1 MSAPVNPP
9 GLKPF
14 GWAFDFLDGVRVVKD
29 WTTSKK
35 ADAFHPNH
43 FNQRPVFIGPHTGAE
58 AHPEAPVP
66 EWDNKAYM
74 QAIALLRVKFGISH
88 AIAELNYE
96 QWASTVLEVNKRE
109 DQCIK
114 LGDQLRFIER
124 WANHHGQKATMT
136 PQEVLGVIQHY
147 PPIKDITRS
156 YEDGKMPPLPD
167 PWEILALERD
177 QLLARE
183 KACPTM
189 DEAEKRA
196 LLRCIQECAD
206 VLSLDASASPAD
218 VVFAVKA
225 LRAKADAK

>member
-88 AIAELNYE
+88 AFAELN
-96 QWASTVLEVNKRE
+96 KRE
-109 DQCIK
+109 AANSRTGVLCPWPDYIGTPIRH
-114 LGDQLRFIER
+114 GDRLSHPDGTEFVAVYLNGYDTAEDSWRAVYDAGPVSRLCLQIGDK
-124 WANHHGQKATMT
+124 GQA
-136 PQEVLGVIQHY
+136 VL
-147 PPIKDITRS
+147 ITHPGQS
-156 YEDGKMPPLPD
+156 
-167 PWEILALERD
+167 
-177 QLLARE
+177 
-183 KACPTM
+183 PT
-189 DEAEKRA
+189 
-196 LLRCIQECAD
+196 
-206 VLSLDASASPAD
+206 
-218 VVFAVKA
+218 
-225 LRAKADAK
+225 

>member
-1 MSAPVNPP
+1 MSTQSNPQ
-9 GLKPF
+9 LKPF
-14 GWAFDFLDGVRVVKD
+14 GWAYDFLDGVRVVR
-29 WTTSKK
+29 WTTAKK
-35 ADAFHPNH
+35 AEAFQPAH
-43 FNQRPVFIGPHTGAE
+43 FNQRPLFVGAHADAS
-58 AHPEAPVP
+58 AHPEAPVQ
-66 EWDNKAYM
+66 EWDHKAYM

-88 AIAELNYE
+88 ALAELNYE

-109 DQCIK
+109 DQCIN

-136 PQEVLGVIQHY
+136 PQEVLSVIQHY
-147 PPIKDITRS
+147 PPIKDITLS
-156 YEDGKMPPLPD
+156 YLHGKMPPLPD

-177 QLLARE
+177 QLIARE
-183 KACPTM
+183 KACATM

-206 VLSLDASASPAD
+206 VLGLDAAASPAD
-218 VVFAVKA
+218 VAFAVKA